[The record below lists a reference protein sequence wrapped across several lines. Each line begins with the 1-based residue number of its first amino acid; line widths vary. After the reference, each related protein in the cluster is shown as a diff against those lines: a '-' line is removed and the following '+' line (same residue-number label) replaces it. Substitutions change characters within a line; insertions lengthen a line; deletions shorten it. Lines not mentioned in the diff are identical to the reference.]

1 MQISSNAFL
10 KYFSVAL
17 FVIYFFV
24 GLIIFNDYGITTD
37 EEFQRF
43 SGFFWLKYVLSFTHF
58 EELKALVENKL
69 NLIKGFTLPNPIN
82 FPFYGVVFDL
92 PLALIETIFNI
103 NRSENYFL
111 LRHYFNFLIFFI
123 SSIFF
128 FKILMNRF
136 DNYLISIF
144 GTLFYVGSPRIFGDS
159 FFNNKDVIFLS
170 LVTIALFYS
179 LKLLSNFN
187 GKNIILFSIFSAIAT
202 GSRVIGI
209 FLPTSILAIIIFDML
224 DRKINLFSIYKVF
237 LLIGS
242 YFIFT
247 IFFWP
252 YLWED
257 PFTNLIKAFSIFS
270 NYIIDIKF
278 IFNGEFVSSKSL
290 PYTYLPVWIFI
301 STPTITLLLFLT
313 GYILYAKTF
322 FLRLIEI
329 DKNKN
334 NSLWVDDF
342 EKKDFLIFLNLTII
356 TIYLILF
363 GAVLYNGWRQVYF
376 INVFLIYFT
385 SYGIFSL
392 VKFKLF
398 KKIKRWFFFLIGFL
412 LVMIFYEIIKI
423 HPYQSLYFNNTL
435 HKDIQNKFEIDYWGL
450 SGKRF
455 IEEIKNLDD
464 KKKLNIGVASWVPL
478 ERSLALFDE
487 STKKRFNIVGQNFEK
502 ADYIFSNNITEV
514 DTSLNNKYK
523 IPNNFKRLSEFK
535 LQKSII
541 YTIFKREK

>member
-1 MQISSNAFL
+1 MQISSNVFL

-17 FVIYFFV
+17 FVIYFLI

-43 SGFFWLKYVLSFTHF
+43 SGFFWLKYVLSFTPF
-58 EELKALVENKL
+58 EELKVLVENKI
-69 NLIKGFTLPNPIN
+69 NSITGFTLPNPIN
-82 FPFYGVVFDL
+82 FPFYGVVYDL
-92 PLALIETIFNI
+92 PIALIETVLNV
-103 NRSENYFL
+103 NSSENYFL
-111 LRHYFNFLIFFI
+111 LRHCFNFIFFFI
-123 SSIFF
+123 SSIYF

-136 DNYLISIF
+136 NDYLISIF
-144 GTLFYVGSPRIFGDS
+144 GTLFYIGSPRIFGDS

-170 LVTIALFYS
+170 LITIALFYGF
-179 LKLLSNFN
+179 KLLNNFN
-187 GKNIILFSIFSAIAT
+187 SRNIILFSIFSAIAT
-202 GSRVIGI
+202 GSRIIGI
-209 FLPTSILAIIIFDML
+209 FLPISILAIIVFDML
-224 DRKINLFSIYKVF
+224 DKKINLISIYKVF
-237 LLIGS
+237 LLIGL

-247 IFFWP
+247 ILFWP
-252 YLWED
+252 YLWEN
-257 PFTNLIKAFSIFS
+257 PLTNFFKAFSIFS

-278 IFNGEFVSSKSL
+278 LFNGEFVSSKSL

-301 STPTITLLLFLT
+301 STPITTLLLFLI
-313 GYILYAKTF
+313 GYILYTKIF
-322 FLRLIEI
+322 FSHLVNI
-329 DKNKN
+329 DKSKSNTLWAN
-334 NSLWVDDF
+334 NS

-356 TIYLILF
+356 LIYLILF

-398 KKIKRWFFFLIGFL
+398 KRIKRWFFFIIGFL
-412 LVMIFYEIIKI
+412 LIMIFYEIFKI
-423 HPYQSLYFNNTL
+423 HPYQSLYFNQIL
-435 HKDIQNKFEIDYWGL
+435 QKDVQTKFEIDYWGL

-455 IEEIKNLDD
+455 IEEITNLSNKN
-464 KKKLNIGVASWVPL
+464 KLNIGVASWVPL

-514 DTSLNNKYK
+514 NSFLDDKYK
-523 IPNNFKRLSEFK
+523 VPKNFKKLSEFK

-541 YTIFKREK
+541 YTIFTKN